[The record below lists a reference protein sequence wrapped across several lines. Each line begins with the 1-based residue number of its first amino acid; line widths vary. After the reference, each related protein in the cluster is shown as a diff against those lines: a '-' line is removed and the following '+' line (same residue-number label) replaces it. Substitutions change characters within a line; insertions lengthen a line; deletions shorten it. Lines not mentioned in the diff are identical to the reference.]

1 MFKLDYNIT
10 KINFYL
16 YLYNNEIYNDEK
28 MEYLKKILFNNKK
41 LNLIYFLLYKYM
53 ADYYR
58 KTVNN
63 TVNDVKLKM
72 QMSAFTLKLSE
83 NINKIDNLI
92 QKDNE
97 INKNLKNN
105 VALINSNK
113 DIIETN
119 KNNISEN
126 LELINKKS
134 DIIESNRNG
143 ISENLNSIN
152 LIKPKISSNY
162 ALSNIKKSKL
172 DLKSDII
179 DKQTSKLNEID
190 TNLININT
198 NISNNTCNI
207 TGNLNKL
214 NEILELLKNKI
225 PQKTFNKI
233 FDIENK
239 EFNFNRT
246 SHFFEIFSPNI
257 ENDFIKDDE
266 LRISSKIYYKY
277 KNLSND
283 ITRLCH
289 EYQLYFKD
297 GLIHTLIF
305 TYQFFGEANY
315 TNNILYIKE
324 DFYIKLVDDYSK
336 LKIILMLHRV
346 NRNGVGAINLET
358 YNNNSTNVSFI
369 ENPIA

>member
-1 MFKLDYNIT
+1 
-10 KINFYL
+10 
-16 YLYNNEIYNDEK
+16 
-28 MEYLKKILFNNKK
+28 
-41 LNLIYFLLYKYM
+41 M

-72 QMSAFTLKLSE
+72 QMGAFTLKLSD
-83 NINKIDNLI
+83 NNNKIDNLI

-105 VALINSNK
+105 VVLINSNK

-126 LELINKKS
+126 LESINKISDIIESNRNGISENLELINKKYDIIESNRNGISENLELINKKS
-134 DIIESNRNG
+134 DTIESNRNG

-152 LIKPKISSNY
+152 LIKPKILSNY
-162 ALSNIKKSKL
+162 ALSNINKSKL

-198 NISNNTCNI
+198 NISNNTYNI

-246 SHFFEIFSPNI
+246 SHFFEISSTNI
-257 ENDFIKDDE
+257 ENDFIKDGE

-289 EYQLYFKD
+289 EYQL
-297 GLIHTLIF
+297 
-305 TYQFFGEANY
+305 
-315 TNNILYIKE
+315 
-324 DFYIKLVDDYSK
+324 
-336 LKIILMLHRV
+336 
-346 NRNGVGAINLET
+346 
-358 YNNNSTNVSFI
+358 
-369 ENPIA
+369 

>member
-1 MFKLDYNIT
+1 
-10 KINFYL
+10 
-16 YLYNNEIYNDEK
+16 

-41 LNLIYFLLYKYM
+41 LNLIYFLLYM

-72 QMSAFTLKLSE
+72 QMGAFTLKLSE
-83 NINKIDNLI
+83 NNNKIDNLI

-105 VALINSNK
+105 VVLINSNK

-126 LELINKKS
+126 LELINKKF

-143 ISENLNSIN
+143 VSENLDSIN
-152 LIKPKISSNY
+152 LIKPKISNNY
-162 ALSNIKKSKL
+162 ALSNINKSKL

-179 DKQTSKLNEID
+179 DNQTSKLYEIY

-198 NISNNTCNI
+198 NISNNTSNI

-214 NEILELLKNKI
+214 NELLELLKNKI

-246 SHFFEIFSPNI
+246 SHFFEIFSTNI
-257 ENDFIKDDE
+257 ENDFIKDGK

-283 ITRLCH
+283 ITRLCQ
-289 EYQLYFKD
+289 EYRLYSKD
-297 GLIHTLIF
+297 GLINTLIF
-305 TYQFFGEANY
+305 THQFSGEANY
-315 TNNILYIKE
+315 TKIFYMLKKTFILNY
-324 DFYIKLVDDYSK
+324 L
-336 LKIILMLHRV
+336 IL
-346 NRNGVGAINLET
+346 I
-358 YNNNSTNVSFI
+358 VS
-369 ENPIA
+369 

>member
-1 MFKLDYNIT
+1 
-10 KINFYL
+10 
-16 YLYNNEIYNDEK
+16 
-28 MEYLKKILFNNKK
+28 
-41 LNLIYFLLYKYM
+41 M

-63 TVNDVKLKM
+63 TFNDVKLKM
-72 QMSAFTLKLSE
+72 QMTAFTLKLSE

-97 INKNLKNN
+97 INKNLQNN
-105 VALINSNK
+105 VILINSNK

-126 LELINKKS
+126 LELMNKKS

-162 ALSNIKKSKL
+162 ALSNINKSKL

-198 NISNNTCNI
+198 NISNNTSNI

-239 EFNFNRT
+239 EFNFDRR
-246 SHFFEIFSPNI
+246 SHFFEIFSTNI
-257 ENDFIKDDE
+257 ENDFIKDGE
-266 LRISSKIYYKY
+266 LRISSKIYHKY

-283 ITRLCH
+283 ITR
-289 EYQLYFKD
+289 
-297 GLIHTLIF
+297 I
-305 TYQFFGEANY
+305 
-315 TNNILYIKE
+315 
-324 DFYIKLVDDYSK
+324 
-336 LKIILMLHRV
+336 
-346 NRNGVGAINLET
+346 
-358 YNNNSTNVSFI
+358 
-369 ENPIA
+369 